1 MATADQPTPD
11 RAQPTDP
18 AQLGADQS
26 PEISPRDDT
35 RDMSPVIAE
44 TDKNQDPATTGQQVS
59 QPLGSEFDQQRRQGA
74 TGAGTPTGEAGQGLG
89 HTADNGDEDRGY
101 DQSGYRG
108 GLGSSGS
115 PDSYADRQTD
125 TDANPY
131 TGGYDGGGNDQPSPE
146 QTKNLGLNTPAP
158 TDKPQ

>member
-26 PEISPRDDT
+26 PETSARDDS

-44 TDKNQDPATTGQQVS
+44 TDKDQDPASAGQPVS
-59 QPLGSEFDQQRRQGA
+59 QPLGSQFDQQRRQSA
-74 TGAGTPTGEAGQGLG
+74 AHDPTGDVGQGQG
-89 HTADNGDEDRGY
+89 RADNGDEDRGY

-108 GLGSSGS
+108 GLGSSGGRES
-115 PDSYADRQTD
+115 HADRQTD

-146 QTKNLGLNTPAP
+146 QTKDLGLNTPAP
-158 TDKPQ
+158 TE